1 MIIESAGQL
10 LDILVKRPNKK
21 LIDFGRDQRKRVRM
35 HMYGIGMEEHLT
47 MIKGFERPWLKQV
60 RTKYVQSNKDL
71 FARLMKPITK
81 VFTARG
87 GSSYYNLSG
96 NENEMAATFDSNIFP
111 GISTKKWLEMH
122 WKTRMIDDPMGLL
135 FMEIDSAGNTYPTYK
150 SIEDIVEYKLSEGR
164 VEYVVFSVD
173 NQTKKALGVENEAAV
188 YRVVDDMFDKIVVV
202 KDTTTIFEI
211 PGQTFLNYFGYVPAM
226 TNSYVPNPDGDGFV
240 TPFYWVLDLADQ
252 YLLKIS
258 IRITH
263 EFLHGFPKY
272 FEYADDCLECLGSGK
287 IRGKNCTHCKGTG
300 KKIMTAVSDVKLLE
314 WPTEKGGGLIKG
326 APGGYIEPSKI
337 FWEIASNGLLEL
349 EERINKT
356 LWGSHTSTKLKP
368 GVGLSAGP
376 NGIVTA
382 TEVIDNKQPEI
393 DALNEISDA
402 AEKRDKFIVDSV
414 VTIKMNKRG
423 YSAGGGCS
431 KTYGRRFLME
441 EPDALLLRYTDA
453 RKQGVSPMILF
464 GLYEQYIEARYQS
477 DGVSLS
483 LHKKMMKVEPFM
495 HYTLAELK
503 LNGATPEDI
512 RRKIFYGEWLAQISN
527 NNLILA
533 SISQLQAQFEA
544 FVSTKPLPVEEEKE
558 VKPAASLN

>member
-1 MIIESAGQL
+1 MIIESTEQL
-10 LDILVKRPNKK
+10 LQILVKKPNKK
-21 LIDFGRDQRKRVRM
+21 LIEFGSDQRKRVRM
-35 HMYGIGMEEHLT
+35 HMYGVGMDEHLT
-47 MIKGFERPWLKQV
+47 MIKGFERPWLKEV
-60 RTKYVQSNKDL
+60 RTRYVQSNKDL
-71 FARLMKPITK
+71 FARLMKPIAK

-87 GSSYYNLSG
+87 GSSYYNMSDK
-96 NENEMAATFDSNIFP
+96 ENEIAAMLDNNIFP
-111 GISTKKWLEMH
+111 GISSKKWLEMH
-122 WKTRMIDDPMGLL
+122 WKTRMMDDPMGLIY
-135 FMEIDSAGNTYPTYK
+135 MEIDGTGHTYPTYK
-150 SIEDIVEYKLSEGR
+150 SIDDIVEYKLNEGK
-164 VEYVVFSVD
+164 VEYVVF
-173 NQTKKALGVENEAAV
+173 KVENEMKQQLGLENEAQV
-188 YRVVDDMFDKIVVV
+188 YRVVDDMFDKIVILKDMNSVV
-202 KDTTTIFEI
+202 EV
-211 PGQTFLNYFGYVPAM
+211 PGQTFPNYFNYVPAVI
-226 TNSYVPNPDGDGFV
+226 NSYIPNPDGGGFV
-240 TPFYWVLDLADQ
+240 TPLYWVLDLADQ

-272 FEYADDCLECLGSGK
+272 FEYADDCIECLGAGK
-287 IRGKNCTHCKGTG
+287 IKGKNCSHCKGTG
-300 KKIMTAVSDVKLLE
+300 KKIMTAVSDVKLLA

-337 FWEIASNGLLEL
+337 FWEIASTGLLEL
-349 EERINKT
+349 EERINQT
-356 LWGSHTSTKLKP
+356 QWGSRTSTKLKP

-414 VTIKMNKRG
+414 VTIKMKKKG
-423 YSAGGGCS
+423 YGVNGGCS

-453 RKQGVSPMILF
+453 REKGVSPLILF

-483 LHKKMMKVEPFM
+483 LHKKLMKVEPFM
-495 HYTLAELK
+495 HYTLKELK
-503 LNGATPEDI
+503 ENGATPEDI
-512 RRKIFYGEWLAQISN
+512 RRKTFYGEWLAQVSN

-533 SISQLQAQFEA
+533 SIKQLQEQFDA
-544 FVSTKPLPVEEEKE
+544 FVSTKPLPVEEEK
-558 VKPAASLN
+558 VKPASSLN